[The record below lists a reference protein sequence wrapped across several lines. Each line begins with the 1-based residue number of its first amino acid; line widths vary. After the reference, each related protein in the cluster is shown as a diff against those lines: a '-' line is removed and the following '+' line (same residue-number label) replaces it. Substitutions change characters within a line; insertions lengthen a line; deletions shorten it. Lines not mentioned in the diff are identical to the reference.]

1 MHFKVAVRSMQAGDS
16 LTGVL
21 RVVSVLIDKLGSGSL
36 MQLVSVVKTTNLF
49 CSDVM
54 VVLGIG
60 DNLHKKIP

>member
-1 MHFKVAVRSMQAGDS
+1 MHFNVAVRSMQPGDS

-54 VVLGIG
+54 VVIDL
-60 DNLHKKIP
+60 LV